1 MRLFS
6 QLAQDSEIRVGKVLW
21 VAGHSGP
28 ETAEDS
34 RTHFGIF
41 APGVTDLFPDGH
53 VCNLHPWEYN
63 EVPVMLGAA
72 FAQSF
77 PIVALH
83 VTRPPVAIPDRAAL
97 GFAHHFEAAKGA
109 YLLRDF
115 RRERPMG
122 GTVVVQGTM
131 STANLVK
138 ALPRSTKR
146 ISTCASSPR
155 SAPTLREAIEGVPRV
170 FPASA
175 QLDCMA
181 VSNRSRRLLFDWLQ
195 NPIAYEYSLT
205 SDWDDRWRTG
215 GSVDEVLAEAH
226 LSPADIAAG
235 IERFVR
241 DRKTRLARSRAL
253 LDALEA

>member
-6 QLAQDSEIRVGKVLW
+6 QLSQDCELKLGKVLW

-63 EVPVMLGAA
+63 EVPVMLGTA
-72 FAQSF
+72 FGLGF

-83 VTRPPVAIPDRAAL
+83 VTRPPVSIPDRAAL
-97 GFAHHFEAAKGA
+97 GIAHHFDAAKGA
-109 YLLRDF
+109 YLIRDYDAK
-115 RRERPMG
+115 RPKG

-131 STANLVK
+131 STVNLVK
-138 ALPRSTKR
+138 ALPELDKAKLNVR
-146 ISTCASSPR
+146 IVAAVSPQLFAKQ
-155 SAPTLREAIEGVPRV
+155 SKEYRESV

-175 QLDCMA
+175 
-181 VSNRSRRLLFDWLQ
+181 
-195 NPIAYEYSLT
+195 
-205 SDWDDRWRTG
+205 
-215 GSVDEVLAEAH
+215 
-226 LSPADIAAG
+226 
-235 IERFVR
+235 
-241 DRKTRLARSRAL
+241 
-253 LDALEA
+253 